1 MPPKSQ
7 AKKAGPEIKLIDTEE
22 NAIALRNMFNKKAEL
37 IYGKDKTF
45 NTIKQA
51 NKPFIVWLYGPPGS
65 GKSSLVTQKVIQEQI
80 GLCTHNAVSISLDA
94 LVEGFEPFQ
103 RKSANVYRSD
113 RTKEEKASLASSLY
127 SQAWQSKLND
137 NKEKTLA
144 QKRRN
149 LFQKAVEYELD
160 ILYEFVT
167 SGSKD
172 DIKIEIFD
180 ILEKTGKLDTYNVFV
195 VYPFVQPNILVERL
209 EKRPEKQMQ
218 QADQLPFFR
227 YVSPKTADIF
237 IRNHVK
243 YFVEYIMPRSKDIT
257 GEIPVVSA
265 YIKYKLE
272 SGMTKEQI
280 KEELSKSKDLTGLIN
295 KVIVFENKSNNKSP
309 NNYSRKVKNL
319 LINSNKKTNGGS
331 SIISGLLSNRR
342 KTFKKLCT

>member
-7 AKKAGPEIKLIDTEE
+7 AKKAGPEIKLIETEE
-22 NAIALRNMFNKKAEL
+22 NAIALRNMFNRKAEL

-65 GKSSLVTQKVIQEQI
+65 GKSSPATQKVIQEQL

-144 QKRRN
+144 QKRRD

-195 VYPFVQPNILVERL
+195 VYPFVKAEVLAERL
-209 EKRPEKQMQ
+209 EKRPEKQMTSNT
-218 QADQLPFFR
+218 PFFR
-227 YVSPKTADIF
+227 FISPKTSGLF
-237 IRNHVK
+237 IRNHID
-243 YFVEYIMPRSKDIT
+243 YFVNYIMPRSKDIT

-295 KVIVFENKSNNKSP
+295 KVIVFENKSNNKSLH
-309 NNYSRKVKNL
+309 NYSRKVKNL